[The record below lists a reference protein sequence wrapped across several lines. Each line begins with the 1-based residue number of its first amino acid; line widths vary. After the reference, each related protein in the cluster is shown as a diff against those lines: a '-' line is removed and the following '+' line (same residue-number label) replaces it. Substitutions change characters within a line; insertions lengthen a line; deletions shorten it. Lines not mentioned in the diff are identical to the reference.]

1 MDVWLQGKG
10 GNQDEFRMLFLWLD
24 RFNGHLPPFSTSCI
38 IKNDASLLLIVA
50 LIPFCFRL
58 GDIKHFFVWSL
69 QHSYRE
75 VGILLLYLAVGV
87 SVFSGIAYTAE
98 YEEVTL
104 D

>member
-1 MDVWLQGKG
+1 M
-10 GNQDEFRMLFLWLD
+10 FY
-24 RFNGHLPPFSTSCI
+24 
-38 IKNDASLLLIVA
+38 
-50 LIPFCFRL
+50 
-58 GDIKHFFVWSL
+58 L

-98 YEEVTL
+98 YEEVKF